1 MSAQISWRFSFWSLV
16 KSFETTCAQTFVICR
31 FSCSTC
37 HIASLSMDILSAI
50 SRILSRRSSRTIF
63 SISRLLLV
71 VFDMLG
77 VVNVHHLQYQ
87 SGLHE
92 IFCAIQK
99 RGFLTC
105 ILCRKL
111 PSKLEFYQKFQ
122 VNSLLSF
129 RVKHFSAAVTK
140 LLATMS
146 NLLLLQ
152 AKVFSDAQ
160 KNMHLLSTSRYLICL
175 KYNSNFVCNLSE
187 NCRLQLCAFLT
198 SHSQKKTYSFIF
210 FATNFELLQLKNFFF
225 WTCKSTR
232 TRTRTFLRYSYSST
246 FFNIST
252 RTRSFLRYSYSE
264 VEYSTPWL
272 DVSHC

>member
-1 MSAQISWRFSFWSLV
+1 MVWAPPNQKSWL
-16 KSFETTCAQTFVICR
+16 
-31 FSCSTC
+31 
-37 HIASLSMDILSAI
+37 
-50 SRILSRRSSRTIF
+50 
-63 SISRLLLV
+63 RLW
-71 VFDMLG
+71 
-77 VVNVHHLQYQ
+77 

-122 VNSLLSF
+122 VNSLLNF
-129 RVKHFSAAVTK
+129 RVKHFSVAATE

-160 KNMHLLSTSRYLICL
+160 KNVHLLSTSRYLICL
-175 KYNSNFVCNLSE
+175 KYNSNFACNLAE

-198 SHSQKKTYSFIF
+198 SHSQKKNVFVYV
-210 FATNFELLQLKNFFF
+210 FATNFELLQLKKFFF
-225 WTCKSTR
+225 
-232 TRTRTFLRYSYSST
+232 
-246 FFNIST
+246 
-252 RTRSFLRYSYSE
+252 
-264 VEYSTPWL
+264 
-272 DVSHC
+272 

>member
-1 MSAQISWRFSFWSLV
+1 MVWASPNQKSWL
-16 KSFETTCAQTFVICR
+16 
-31 FSCSTC
+31 
-37 HIASLSMDILSAI
+37 
-50 SRILSRRSSRTIF
+50 
-63 SISRLLLV
+63 RLW
-71 VFDMLG
+71 
-77 VVNVHHLQYQ
+77 

-129 RVKHFSAAVTK
+129 RVKHFYVAATE

-160 KNMHLLSTSRYLICL
+160 KNVHLLSTSKYLICL
-175 KYNSNFVCNLSE
+175 KYNSNFAYNLAE

-198 SHSQKKTYSFIF
+198 SHSQKKNVYVYV
-210 FATNFELLQLKNFFF
+210 FATNFELLQLINFFSKLVKVLVLELF
-225 WTCKSTR
+225 YGTR
-232 TRTRTFLRYSYSST
+232 TRVHFS
-246 FFNIST
+246 ISVLVLVLEVFCGT
-252 RTRSFLRYSYSE
+252 RTRKL
-264 VEYSTPWL
+264 STRL
-272 DVSHC
+272 HHCLQHCKGESN

>member
-1 MSAQISWRFSFWSLV
+1 MTSLR
-16 KSFETTCAQTFVICR
+16 VICGLAPPPNQK
-31 FSCSTC
+31 SW
-37 HIASLSMDILSAI
+37 L
-50 SRILSRRSSRTIF
+50 
-63 SISRLLLV
+63 RLW
-71 VFDMLG
+71 
-77 VVNVHHLQYQ
+77 

-129 RVKHFSAAVTK
+129 RVKHFSAAATE

-160 KNMHLLSTSRYLICL
+160 KNVHLLSTSTYLICL
-175 KYNSNFVCNLSE
+175 KYNSNFACNLAE

-198 SHSQKKTYSFIF
+198 SHSQKKTYSFMFLRQILSCYNLKIF
-210 FATNFELLQLKNFFF
+210 FLNL
-225 WTCKSTR
+225 
-232 TRTRTFLRYSYSST
+232 
-246 FFNIST
+246 
-252 RTRSFLRYSYSE
+252 
-264 VEYSTPWL
+264 
-272 DVSHC
+272 